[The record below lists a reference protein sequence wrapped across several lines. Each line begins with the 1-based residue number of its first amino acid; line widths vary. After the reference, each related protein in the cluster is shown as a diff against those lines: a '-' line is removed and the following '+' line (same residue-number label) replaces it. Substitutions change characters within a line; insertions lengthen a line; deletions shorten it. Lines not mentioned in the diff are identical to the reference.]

1 MADRQKR
8 KTESNHRFT
17 LLAVDTATSACSVA
31 LADRSGTV
39 AELNFFH
46 GQTHSKYLA
55 VMVAELLDLAGIG
68 IDAVDA
74 FAVDAGP
81 GTFTG
86 LRIGLATVKGLAAG
100 TQKPAVGVSSLD
112 ALAAQAG
119 LPPGQICCM
128 LDARRG
134 EVYTARYA
142 AVDGTLAR
150 LTEQV
155 AVDPRRAVVDRNVN
169 CLYIGSGAV
178 AYRDV
183 IAETA
188 GDKAWF
194 VDGAANHLRAS
205 TVARLGL
212 QRLGAGAAGNHADLF
227 PDYIRR
233 SDAEY
238 NKLR

>member
-1 MADRQKR
+1 MADQSK
-8 KTESNHRFT
+8 ESKNADAYKI
-17 LLAVDTATSACSVA
+17 LAVDTATRACSVA
-31 LADRSGTV
+31 LADGGGTI
-39 AELNFFH
+39 AELNYFH
-46 GQTHSKYLA
+46 GQTHSRHLA
-55 VMVAELLDLAGIG
+55 GMVEHLLDIAAARMEDLA
-68 IDAVDA
+68 A

-86 LRIGLATVKGLAAG
+86 LRIGLATIKGLADA

-112 ALAAQAG
+112 VLASQAG
-119 LPPGQICCM
+119 FSFGHICCM

-142 AVDGTLAR
+142 AGDNAVEKLSAEEVLAPHQAVAAGTG
-150 LTEQV
+150 
-155 AVDPRRAVVDRNVN
+155 P

-178 AYRDV
+178 AYRDIISE
-183 IAETA
+183 IAGENA
-188 GDKAWF
+188 RFAKGD
-194 VDGAANHLRAS
+194 ANHLRAS

-212 QRLGAGAAGNHADLF
+212 RQLRTPEAGENTNLV
-227 PDYIRR
+227 PNYIRR

>member
-1 MADRQKR
+1 MADQSKER
-8 KTESNHRFT
+8 KSADPFKV
-17 LLAVDTATSACSVA
+17 LALDTATSACSVA
-31 LADRSGTV
+31 LANGGGTI
-39 AELNFFH
+39 AELNYFH
-46 GQTHSKYLA
+46 GQTHSKHLA
-55 VMVAELLDLAGIG
+55 AMVAALLDVAAVRIG
-68 IDAVDA
+68 DVDA

-86 LRIGLATVKGLAAG
+86 LRIGLATIKGLAYATG
-100 TQKPAVGVSSLD
+100 KPAVGVSSLD
-112 ALAAQAG
+112 VLAGQAG
-119 LPPGQICCM
+119 FSSRRICCM

-142 AVDGTLAR
+142 AGNHTVEKLSA
-150 LTEQV
+150 EEVIAPHQAV
-155 AVDPRRAVVDRNVN
+155 AANTGP

-183 IAETA
+183 ISEIA
-188 GDKAWF
+188 GEAARYVEGD
-194 VDGAANHLRAS
+194 ANHLRAS

-212 QRLGAGAAGNHADLF
+212 RQLRSPEAAEDANLV
-227 PDYIRR
+227 PNYIRR

>member
-1 MADRQKR
+1 MAHQSKER
-8 KTESNHRFT
+8 KNADAFRI
-17 LLAVDTATSACSVA
+17 LAVDTATSACSVA
-31 LADRSGTV
+31 LADGGGTI
-39 AELNFFH
+39 AELNYFH

-55 VMVAELLDLAGIG
+55 AMVAALLDMAAVR
-68 IDAVDA
+68 IDDVDA

-86 LRIGLATVKGLAAG
+86 LRIGLATIKGLADA
-100 TQKPAVGVSSLD
+100 TRKPAVGVSSLD
-112 ALAAQAG
+112 VLAGQAG
-119 LPPGQICCM
+119 FSSRRICCM

-142 AVDGTLAR
+142 AGNRTVEKLSA
-150 LTEQV
+150 EEVIAPHQAV
-155 AVDPRRAVVDRNVN
+155 AANAGP

-183 IAETA
+183 ISEIA
-188 GDKAWF
+188 GEAARYVEGD
-194 VDGAANHLRAS
+194 ANHLRAS

-212 QRLGAGAAGNHADLF
+212 RQLRTPEAGEDANLV
-227 PDYIRR
+227 PNYIRR

-238 NKLR
+238 SKLR